1 MGHIMNTTVTNDVI
15 KVRESHAGERIIFNS
30 GINLAFSVLFA
41 ALMAISANSF
51 IYLPFTPVPITTQ
64 VLTVLLSGLFLGS
77 RWAAISQIIYISI
90 GVMGFPVFSGFKNGI
105 VALAGPTGG
114 YIIGFIAAAFISGY
128 IYENSE
134 KYSGNTAGNTIS
146 CFISCV
152 AGVIIIHLFGFI
164 HLAGYVY
171 NMVGSGSISDILIK
185 TWKMGTEPFL
195 LIDFFKI
202 IFALIIMNFK
212 FKK

>member
-1 MGHIMNTTVTNDVI
+1 MGHIMNTTVANDVL
-15 KVRESHAGERIIFNS
+15 KVRESHTGERIIFNP
-30 GINLAFSVLFA
+30 GINLSFSVLFA
-41 ALMAISANSF
+41 ILMAISANSF

-77 RWAAISQIIYISI
+77 RWAAISQIIYIFI

-114 YIIGFIAAAFISGY
+114 YIMGFIAAAFISGY

-134 KYSGNTAGNTIS
+134 RISGNSAVNAIS

-152 AGVIIIHLFGFI
+152 AGVIIIHHFGFA
-164 HLAGYVY
+164 HLAGYIY
-171 NMVGSGSISDILIK
+171 NMAGSGSISDILIK
-185 TWKMGTEPFL
+185 TWQIGTKPFL
-195 LIDFFKI
+195 LIDFLKI
-202 IFALIIMNFK
+202 IFALIIINLK